1 MVYKVWNL
9 VNFASYRD
17 AMSGS
22 TNHGINNNRM
32 DSVKEVSEY
41 DSIDQ
46 TNLNNTISKLSVN
59 IWHSSRWLFLKCH
72 KITYRY

>member
-1 MVYKVWNL
+1 
-9 VNFASYRD
+9 
-17 AMSGS
+17 MSGS

-59 IWHSSRWLFLKCH
+59 I
-72 KITYRY
+72 